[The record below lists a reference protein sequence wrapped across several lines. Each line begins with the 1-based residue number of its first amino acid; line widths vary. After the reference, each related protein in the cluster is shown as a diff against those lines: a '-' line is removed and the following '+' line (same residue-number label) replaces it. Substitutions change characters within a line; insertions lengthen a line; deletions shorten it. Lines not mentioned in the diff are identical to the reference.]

1 MYVFPITTTLI
12 CLTAVAVVAR
22 MISRFWYVRKA
33 GWDDLMIVVS
43 LMTNFVLY
51 AFIVVQVN
59 TGLGEP
65 ENTLSPSE
73 LRTQLKALW
82 LTIPFYNLTL
92 TLTKISMALLYRRL
106 FPTTR
111 YRIVTLAIII
121 LITITGLW
129 MTISAFV
136 FCIPIA
142 AFWDPNLGDN
152 CLSERVV
159 WCLNA
164 SIQITTDLV
173 IVVLPMPVIT
183 RLRLPKRQKWALV
196 FVFGLGF
203 FVCAMSIVRLV
214 TLVRLVNSTDE
225 TRSNALTALWS
236 SIEADVAII
245 CACLPQL
252 RPLVTRVF
260 PHLLQPLVRSSTY
273 RQQREKKANFY
284 GGFDF
289 STAFNP
295 EGSHYSASV
304 TGQEHGGQHPDG
316 DGIQVVREL
325 RLECSNSPTPSVI
338 GSHTENHPERNPS
351 SVLDT
356 V

>member
-1 MYVFPITTTLI
+1 
-12 CLTAVAVVAR
+12 
-22 MISRFWYVRKA
+22 
-33 GWDDLMIVVS
+33 
-43 LMTNFVLY
+43 MTNFVLY